1 MRRLTPALLVLSIA
15 AASTVI
21 AYAATPAPSAT
32 GQSQNEASQA
42 DAAALVRALELKRL
56 ERLVAG
62 DYDGLADLLAEDL
75 VYTHSNARV
84 DTKES
89 YLAPLRAGTTRY
101 VEYAPSELTV
111 HVYGTTAILV
121 GRAQMRALV
130 SGEERRNDLRFT
142 NVWLLREGRW
152 RMVAWQSTRLP

>member
-1 MRRLTPALLVLSIA
+1 MRRLALALHILSLGCAPVLAAPSQGPA
-15 AASTVI
+15 AAAT
-21 AYAATPAPSAT
+21 AQAAPA
-32 GQSQNEASQA
+32 GA
-42 DAAALVRALELKRL
+42 DAAAAALVRALEVTRL

-62 DYDGLADLLAEDL
+62 DYDGLADLLADDL

-101 VEYAPSELTV
+101 VEYDPSELTV
-111 HVYGTTAILV
+111 RVHGTTAILV

-142 NVWLLREGRW
+142 NVWLFRDGRW

>member
-1 MRRLTPALLVLSIA
+1 MRRFTPALLVLSIA
-15 AASTVI
+15 TTSNVSTSP
-21 AYAATPAPSAT
+21 ATSAPSA
-32 GQSQNEASQA
+32 QA
-42 DAAALVRALELKRL
+42 QARPEGSHEDPADQVRSLELRRL
-56 ERLVAG
+56 EHLVAG
-62 DYDGLADLLAEDL
+62 NYDGLADLLADDL
-75 VYTHSNARV
+75 VYTHSNGRV

-111 HVYGTTAILV
+111 RVHGTTAILF

-142 NVWLLREGRW
+142 NVWLFRDGHW
-152 RMVAWQSTRLP
+152 RMAAWQSTRLP